1 MTTADTATPSS
12 TVTSSTG
19 VQVATEPMFAGRN
32 LSDVSGPNGLSGP
45 DLSDFAFVAGST
57 AAAGWATIP
66 TAAKGGSGRLTDLK
80 DQVTQRVTDSH
91 QQASA
96 NRDEAR
102 EWAQA
107 KKDGT
112 FDDKVKQKTDDAV
125 KPLADKASQDA
136 SAEHVKAAVDAGGN
150 ASDPVVQKEAAQVGK
165 AAAQKAAAEAEKSAA
180 KRIGTRAA
188 EMAAK
193 KGAMLVAKQAGLRAA
208 ALAAGAAIPGP
219 GWLVAAGVLVAS
231 LMLDPDMRNMIT
243 GVFSSGMD
251 ANQPPAPPTTTWL
264 PATDDGRQNDIG
276 PADVKL
282 AALNSHISGIDPE
295 GYRLWHLQDSQVP
308 GLTSMS
314 AAVTKLN
321 AATAKASD
329 VSAQY
334 TALLNDA
341 PDQWGEKLK
350 AARRSAAQTIAD
362 FGPKAAV
369 PLGAALTAAASAG
382 NDAYQQVRESN
393 AKARQQL
400 ANSHGRFLGFLGGG
414 YGAQDLGADIPSIED
429 AARGVADA
437 DKRIADAAQA
447 WTAPDGQGAGGDFSP
462 PAVLASEHRPSQDP
476 TKPADDVTPVHPV
489 TTTSGDTDPL
499 PKPDPV
505 PSQGLNN
512 PLSPFAGSPMSP
524 MGMGPMGGGG
534 APFGGPGAGGAPK
547 PLSDI
552 MSNLPE
558 PPKKKAAEDIRD
570 DDVLPKGKEKDEGKP
585 KNPDGVV
592 PGGAPKPGPAP
603 AGTPGGGPIAKPG
616 GPAPHT
622 APSAVVN
629 IDGVGPVDFKDPKVA
644 ELVQK
649 IKDAEPGAP
658 VSVRAGAQDL
668 GIPTG
673 GPGKDIGTVVQPGD
687 LKPGNVVSSSD
698 GKDYI
703 YVGEDKVLGED
714 KKVYPLSKVA
724 TFDHATDGLF
734 RLDTGFE
741 PEQPAAG
748 ADGATG
754 QPQPPAGA
762 VPPAAGAPA
771 GVPPTAASP
780 AGAPAGPPPVAASPA
795 GVPQQP
801 VIVPPDPRPNSSLPT
816 DPPPPGSVP
825 GKAPIDPKNVIP

>member
-1 MTTADTATPSS
+1 MTTTDTAAPTS

-19 VQVATEPMFAGRN
+19 VQVATEPMFAGRD
-32 LSDVSGPNGLSGP
+32 LSDVSGPNGISGP

-57 AAAGWATIP
+57 AAAGWAAIP
-66 TAAKGGSGRLTDLK
+66 TAAKGGSGRLTDMK
-80 DQVTQRVTDSH
+80 DRVAQKLTDGH
-91 QQASA
+91 QQATADRS
-96 NRDEAR
+96 EAR
-102 EWAQA
+102 DWAQA

-112 FDDKVKQKTDDAV
+112 FDDKIKQKTDDAV
-125 KPLADKASQDA
+125 KPIADKAGQDA

-165 AAAQKAAAEAEKSAA
+165 AAAQKAAAEAEKAA
-180 KRIGTRAA
+180 GKKIATRAA

-219 GWLVAAGVLVAS
+219 GWLVAGGVLVAS

-243 GVFSSGMD
+243 GIFSSGMD

-264 PATDDGRQNDIG
+264 PATDDNRQNDIG

-282 AALNSHISGIDPE
+282 AALNSHISGIDPDTH
-295 GYRLWHLQDSQVP
+295 RLWHLQDSEVP
-308 GLTSMS
+308 ALTNMS
-314 AAVTKLN
+314 TAVTKLN
-321 AATAKASD
+321 AATAKAAD
-329 VSAQY
+329 VSSQY
-334 TALLNDA
+334 TSLLNSA
-341 PDQWGEKLK
+341 PDQWGDKLK

-369 PLGAALTAAASAG
+369 PMGAALTAAASAG
-382 NDAYQQVRESN
+382 NDAYQQVREAN

-414 YGAQDLGADIPSIED
+414 YGANGLGANIPAIED

-437 DKRIADAAQA
+437 DKKIADAVQSWNTQA
-447 WTAPDGQGAGGDFSP
+447 GQDNGGNVSP
-462 PAVLASEHRPSQDP
+462 PKVLTSNHKPDQDP
-476 TKPADDVTPVHPV
+476 AKPIGDLPAAHPM
-489 TTTSGDTDPL
+489 TTTSSDPDPL
-499 PKPDPV
+499 PKPDPT

-512 PLSPFAGSPMSP
+512 PLAPFAGSPMSP
-524 MGMGPMGGGG
+524 MGMGPMGGAGS
-534 APFGGPGAGGAPK
+534 PFGGPGAGGGPK

-552 MSNLPE
+552 MTNLPE
-558 PPKKKAAEDIRD
+558 PPKKKAADDIRE
-570 DDVLPKGKEKDEGKP
+570 DDVLSKDKPKEEVKP

-592 PGGAPKPGPAP
+592 PGDPKPNVAPAAATPGGPLPKPGA
-603 AGTPGGGPIAKPG
+603 
-616 GPAPHT
+616 PAPHT

-649 IKDAEPGAP
+649 MKDADPSAP
-658 VSVRAGAQDL
+658 ISVRAAAQEL

-673 GPGKDIGTVVQPGD
+673 GPGKDIGPVVAPD
-687 LKPGNVVSSSD
+687 ELKPGNIVSSSD

-703 YVGEDKVLGED
+703 YLGEDKVMGED

-724 TFDHATDGLF
+724 TFDHSTDGLF
-734 RLDTGFE
+734 RLDTGFQ
-741 PEQPAAG
+741 PDQPAPPAPDGGAGQPQAPASPAHPGGGAPVAAPPAAAPAAG
-748 ADGATG
+748 G
-754 QPQPPAGA
+754 
-762 VPPAAGAPA
+762 
-771 GVPPTAASP
+771 
-780 AGAPAGPPPVAASPA
+780 
-795 GVPQQP
+795 PQQP
-801 VIVPPDPRPNSSLPT
+801 VIVPPDPRPSNALPA

-825 GKAPIDPKNVIP
+825 GKAPIDAKNVIL

>member
-1 MTTADTATPSS
+1 MTTTDTAAPPS

-32 LSDVSGPNGLSGP
+32 LSDVSGPNGVSGP

-57 AAAGWATIP
+57 AAAGWAATP
-66 TAAKGGSGRLTDLK
+66 SASNGGTGRVADLK
-80 DQVTQRVTDSH
+80 DQVTQKLNDSH
-91 QQASA
+91 QQATA
-96 NRDEAR
+96 DRNEAR
-102 EWAQA
+102 EWAHA

-112 FDDKVKQKTDDAV
+112 FDDQIKQKTDDAV
-125 KPLADKASQDA
+125 KPVAEKASQDA
-136 SAEHVKAAVDAGGN
+136 SAEHVKAAVDAGGS

-165 AAAQKAAAEAEKSAA
+165 AAAQKAAAEAEKAA
-180 KRIGTRAA
+180 GKKIATRAA

-264 PATDDGRQNDIG
+264 PATDDNRQNDIG

-282 AALNSHISGIDPE
+282 AALNSHISGIDPDAH
-295 GYRLWHLQDSQVP
+295 RLWHLRDSEVP
-308 GLTSMS
+308 ALTNMS
-314 AAVTKLN
+314 TAVTKLN
-321 AATAKASD
+321 AATAKAAD
-329 VSAQY
+329 VSSQY
-334 TALLNDA
+334 TSLLNSA

-369 PLGAALTAAASAG
+369 PMGTALTAAASAG

-400 ANSHGRFLGFLGGG
+400 ANSHGRFLGFIGGG
-414 YGAQDLGADIPSIED
+414 YGAKDLGANIPAIED

-437 DKRIADAAQA
+437 DKKIADAVQSWNTQA
-447 WTAPDGQGAGGDFSP
+447 GPDNGGDFSA
-462 PAVLASEHRPSQDP
+462 PAVLASDHKPDQNP
-476 TKPADDVTPVHPV
+476 TKPGGDLPAAHPI
-489 TTTSGDTDPL
+489 TSTSGDPDPL
-499 PKPDPV
+499 PKPDPA

-534 APFGGPGAGGAPK
+534 APFGGPGAGGGPK

-558 PPKKKAAEDIRD
+558 PPKKKAADDIRD
-570 DDVLPKGKEKDEGKP
+570 DDVLPKDKPKDEGKP

-592 PGGAPKPGPAP
+592 PSGDPKPGPAP
-603 AGTPGGGPIAKPG
+603 AAATPGTPGPKPG

-649 IKDAEPGAP
+649 LKDADPSAP
-658 VSVRAGAQDL
+658 LSVRATAQEL
-668 GIPTG
+668 GIHTG
-673 GPGKDIGTVVQPGD
+673 GPGKDIGPVVQPAD
-687 LKPGNVVSSSD
+687 LVPGNVVSSSD

-703 YVGEDKVLGED
+703 YVGEDKVMGED
-714 KKVYPLSKVA
+714 KKIYPLSKVA
-724 TFDHATDGLF
+724 TFDHNTDGLF
-734 RLDTGFE
+734 RLDTGF
-741 PEQPAAG
+741 QPAQPG
-748 ADGATG
+748 APVDGGAG

-762 VPPAAGAPA
+762 APPA
-771 GVPPTAASP
+771 
-780 AGAPAGPPPVAASPA
+780 
-795 GVPQQP
+795 
-801 VIVPPDPRPNSSLPT
+801 
-816 DPPPPGSVP
+816 
-825 GKAPIDPKNVIP
+825 